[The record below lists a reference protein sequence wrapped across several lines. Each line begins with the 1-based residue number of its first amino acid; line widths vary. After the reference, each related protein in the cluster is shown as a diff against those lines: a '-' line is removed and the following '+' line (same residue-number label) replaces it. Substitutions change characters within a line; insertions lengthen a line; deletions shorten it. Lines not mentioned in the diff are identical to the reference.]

1 MKMTSGKINELL
13 TQPGCEHNHKK
24 DSKGKNKACQQ
35 QAQPGAAQGGCAF
48 DGASI
53 ALVPI
58 TDVAHLVHGPIACS
72 GNSWGSRGS
81 LSSGPMIYKMGFTT
95 DLSENDIIFGGE
107 KKLYKAIHEVKERYS
122 PAAIFVYLTCVTA
135 LIGDDLDAV
144 CQAASEKFGLPV
156 VPVNAP
162 GFVGSKNLGNRIGGE
177 SLLEHVVGT
186 QEPEYTT
193 PYDINLIGEY
203 NIAGELWGVL
213 PLLEKLGIRVLAK
226 ITGDARYREV
236 ACAHRAK
243 LNVMICSKALI
254 NMAHKMQE
262 RYGIPYI
269 EESIYGVEDI
279 NRLLRDIA
287 AQLGDADLQS
297 RVETLIQ
304 AETAQLDTA
313 LMPYRQRLQGKRVV
327 LYTGGVKSW
336 SIISAA
342 KDLGME
348 VVATSTKK
356 STEEDKARI
365 KNLLG
370 QDGIML
376 QKGNAQELLKVIAKT
391 QADMLIAG
399 GRNQYTALKARIP
412 FLDINQERHHPY
424 AGYVGMIE
432 MAKELDEALHSPIW
446 QQVRLVAP
454 WEEGGDAGTRG
465 GGDGGDGGDKEGREG
480 VISAGAAVPSP
491 TSSPS
496 SPLPYL
502 PPSPLS
508 PSTKIVSR
516 KKSVAV
522 NPLKHSQPLGAALAF
537 LGLKGVMPLFHG
549 SQGCTAFAKVMLV
562 RHFRE
567 AIPLSTTAM
576 SEVTTILGGEENV
589 ETAILTLLEKAQ
601 PEIIGLCTTGL
612 TETRGDDMQG
622 ILKDLRQRHPELST
636 LAIAFASTPDFK
648 GALQDGYAA
657 AVEAIVRDIPE
668 SGWDEVRQHSDTY
681 ADPFY
686 AYAMPGMP
694 SQVTVL
700 AGSALSPGDVQ
711 AIKDMVSAFGLNPVM
726 VPDLSASLDGHLAE
740 GYSGLTTGG
749 TSLSQLKAL
758 GYSSFTLAIGSS
770 MKLAAEIL
778 QQRFGT
784 EFEVF
789 DSLTGLEAVDQFLHK
804 LSELSGKSVP
814 PKYCHQRSQLQDA
827 LLDTHFFFGR
837 KRVALAL
844 EPDLLYSI
852 AWWLTTTGA
861 SVHAAVTTTKSK
873 LLKHLPIDSVTIGD
887 LEDFADLAQGA
898 DLLIANSKAKSV
910 SQQLGIPL
918 YRLGFPVFDRLGNG
932 RRCTVGYD
940 GTTQLLFDIGNL
952 FMEADETQAHEQVQA
967 WRLGEAVPE

>member
-24 DSKGKNKACQQ
+24 DGKGQKKACQQ

-107 KKLYKAIHEVKERYS
+107 NKLYKAIHNVKERYS

-144 CQAASEKFGLPV
+144 CQAASKKFDIPV
-156 VPVNAP
+156 VPVSSP

-177 SLLEHVVGT
+177 ALLEHVVGT
-186 QEPEYTT
+186 REPEYTT

-203 NIAGELWGVL
+203 NIAGEMWGLL

-226 ITGDARYREV
+226 ITGDARYNEV

-254 NMAHKMQE
+254 NMAHKMEE

-269 EESIYGVEDI
+269 EESIYGIEDM
-279 NRLLRDIA
+279 NRLLREIA
-287 AQLGDADLQS
+287 AKLGDSDLQA
-297 RVETLIQ
+297 RVETLIKE
-304 AETAQLDTA
+304 ETSKLAIA
-313 LMPYRQRLQGKRVV
+313 LTPYRQRLKGKRVV

-342 KDLGME
+342 KDLGIE

-365 KNLLG
+365 KDLLG
-370 QDGIML
+370 KDGIMMK
-376 QKGNAQELLKVIAKT
+376 KGNAQELLRVIAKT
-391 QADMLIAG
+391 KADMLIAG

-446 QQVRLVAP
+446 EQVRRESP
-454 WEEGGDAGTRG
+454 WDSVGGAWDR
-465 GGDGGDGGDKEGREG
+465 
-480 VISAGAAVPSP
+480 AGASLAHSAQ
-491 TSSPS
+491 
-496 SPLPYL
+496 PLTKV
-502 PPSPLS
+502 LS
-508 PSTKIVSR
+508 RR
-516 KKSVAV
+516 KPVAV
-522 NPLKHSQPLGAALAF
+522 NPLKQSQPLGAALAY
-537 LGLKGVMPLFHG
+537 LGIKGMMPLFHG

-576 SEVTTILGGEENV
+576 TEVTTILGGEGNV
-589 ETAILTLLEKAQ
+589 ETAILTLLEKTKPA
-601 PEIIGLCTTGL
+601 IIGLCTTGL

-622 ILKDLRQRHPELST
+622 ILKEFRQRHPELSS
-636 LAIAFASTPDFK
+636 LPIAFASTPDFK

-657 AVEAIVRDIPE
+657 AVEALVRDIPD
-668 SGWDEVRQHSDTY
+668 SGQDELRQQGSDSFYTY
-681 ADPFY
+681 A
-686 AYAMPGMP
+686 APGMP

-700 AGSALSPGDVQ
+700 AGSSLAPGDVQ
-711 AIKDMVSAFGLNPVM
+711 AIKDMVTAFGLNPVF
-726 VPDLSASLDGHLAE
+726 VPDLSKSLDGHLADS
-740 GYSGLTTGG
+740 YSGLTNGG
-749 TSLSQLKAL
+749 TTLHQLKSLA
-758 GYSSFTLAIGSS
+758 YSSFTLAIGNS

-784 EFEVF
+784 EFRLF
-789 DSLTGLEAVDQFLHK
+789 NSLTGLGAVDSFLQE
-804 LSELSGKSVP
+804 LAELSGRPVP
-814 PKYCHQRSQLQDA
+814 EKFRHQRRQLQDA
-827 LLDTHFFFGR
+827 ILDTHFFFGR

-844 EPDLLYSI
+844 EPDLLHRI

-861 SVHAAVTTTKSK
+861 EIHAAVTTTKSK
-873 LLKHLPIDSVTIGD
+873 LLKHLPADTVTIGD
-887 LEDFADLAQGA
+887 FEDFEDLAQGA
-898 DLLIANSKAKSV
+898 DLLIANSNAKAIAKR
-910 SQQLGIPL
+910 LGIPL

-932 RRCTVGYD
+932 QRYTVGYD
-940 GTTQLLFDIGNL
+940 GTTQLLFDIGNI
-952 FMEADETQAHEQVQA
+952 FMEVDEVDAHAQVHA
-967 WRLGEAVPE
+967 WREGHM